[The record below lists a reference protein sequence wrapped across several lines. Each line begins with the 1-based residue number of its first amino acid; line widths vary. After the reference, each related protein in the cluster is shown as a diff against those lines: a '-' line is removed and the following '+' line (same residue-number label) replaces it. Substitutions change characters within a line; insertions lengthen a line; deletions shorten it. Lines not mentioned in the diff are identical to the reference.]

1 MNTFH
6 WTDIISLNSSQNDA
20 FEELLCQL
28 AKKEDIQNKKKFI
41 KVGNPDGGVECY
53 VILNNDDEIG
63 FQAKWFLS
71 TPQDTQWNQVEHS
84 FKTTL
89 IKHPKMVTYYVAI
102 PQDRA
107 DPRIPKRIS
116 FMDKWNEKVKKW
128 KKFAKDTYD
137 RDIEFEYWGSSELI
151 TRLGKDENVGLKS
164 FFFGDIDL
172 SNDWFENQNKLAIA
186 DLDKRYTPEINVEL
200 DILETFDALS
210 RNERFKH
217 KVDNYYHEFMVSY
230 RNFLEHLHEKN
241 EQIES
246 LETPLT
252 DKINALEALYELI
265 IFDGIAY
272 IEFNQIEELL
282 KEIGNI
288 SYDLSDVLDE
298 INQKEIEE
306 KKIKTSSHG
315 YRTSTK
321 YDSYVRDFRHYLSNL
336 YQFKE
341 IINSRTLM
349 FANNPFM
356 ILDGEAGIGKSH
368 LLADI
373 VNERIKENSNSIFL
387 LGQQFRED
395 KNPWSQIF
403 DLLQLKCNKEEFLGS
418 LNAKAESQNKRLI
431 IFIDAIN
438 EGKGRGFWNEFL
450 IGFIESIKQYEWL
463 GLVLSIRSSYFDL
476 IVPKKIFE
484 KGLAIPITHLGFEG
498 VEYNA
503 SKIFFKNYNILQPSI
518 PLLHPEFSNPLF
530 LKLFCEGLN
539 KKRLTHIPDGYVGI
553 TNIIRFFIEGI
564 EEKLLKKYPNIKS
577 LGLINKTIKVLIP
590 KILENQTITY
600 EDALSAIIKEVTS
613 KWGIASEFL
622 DDLIIEGLFIK
633 NIFYKH
639 HASEYEEGIYF
650 AYERFEDHLKVN
662 YLFDNYLDK
671 ENPKESFQKK
681 PLFTYCE
688 ENNQFFNRGI
698 IDAMCIQLPERSSL
712 ELIDV
717 VDQNEGII
725 DSFLNSLVWRKFDS
739 ITPNVVDRIMK
750 NIYNKHFQEDI
761 YKILFATASNP
772 QHPLNANLL
781 FDYLSKFTMKDRDV
795 FLIPLLNNIYTNYET
810 NPIKRLIDWAW
821 SDEDKSYISDDSI
834 FLTSLTLSWL
844 LTSSNR
850 QLRDYATKALIS
862 LLQNRVAVVLSLIK
876 KFENIDEPYIYER
889 LFAVSFGV
897 VIRLENYTSLKEL
910 GEYIYNTIFNKGEVY
925 PHILLR
931 DYAKNTIDYI
941 SYLGITLDI
950 DFDKTIPPY
959 NSEFPPIDELPK
971 KEDIETYQD
980 RDKNYH
986 QSRIISSMMTDH
998 EYRSGYGDFGR
1009 YIFQSKLYD
1018 FECKE
1023 YAQLISNYA
1032 TKKIFEEYGYNGDF
1046 FNDAEKAI
1054 SSMNR
1059 GYDRHNH
1066 STERIGKKYQWIAFY
1081 DTLARITDNFK
1092 MYDSSSWRNKKEI
1105 RYQGAF
1111 EPCVRDIDPTI
1122 LIKETKVDRKSN
1134 KPFWWTPKVNIDWN
1148 MDNTIWINH
1157 TTDLPSPEN
1166 ILNVIDENNEEWIVL
1181 NSFPDWDE
1189 PLKKGYDKYKVIHK
1203 GLWYQFRNYLVPKE
1217 ELSDFKLWADEQ
1229 WFWEDWMPR
1238 EEGHYQMLNRE
1249 HYWSE
1254 AYKFF
1259 QNPYYGGHKDWTEI
1273 ESEHGKGKKRY
1284 SNKIALTTD
1293 KYYWEDEFDYS
1304 KEGSF
1309 SILKPSKILF
1319 DGLNMRYS
1327 KKDGEFIDE
1336 TNNLICFEASID
1348 NETHQCLLIQKENL
1362 LKFLNDNDLTIVWT
1376 MIGEKQIHTPH
1387 YGTDDD
1393 FFGLM
1398 EISGYTY
1405 LDNEKIEHGKIKI
1418 KNMDGNHKENFIDIN
1433 LTAEKY
1439 ITNPRSK
1446 HIASLK

>member
-1 MNTFH
+1 MSNFH
-6 WTDIISLNSSQNDA
+6 WTNIISLNGSQNDA

-53 VILNNDDEIG
+53 VVIDNGDEIG

-71 TPQDTQWNQVEHS
+71 TPQNTQWDQIEHS
-84 FKTTL
+84 FETALKT
-89 IKHPKMVTYYVAI
+89 HPKMVTYYVAI

-107 DPRIPKRIS
+107 DPRIPNRSS
-116 FMDKWNEKVKKW
+116 FMEKWNDKVKKW
-128 KKFAKDTYD
+128 QKLAHDKYGRK
-137 RDIEFEYWGSSELI
+137 IEFIYWGTSDFI
-151 TRLGKDENVGLKS
+151 TRLSEEKNAGLKS
-164 FFFGDIDL
+164 FFFSNIDL
-172 SNDWFENQNKLAIA
+172 SDDWFENQNKLAIA

-200 DILETFDALS
+200 DIVENFDALS
-210 RNERFKH
+210 RNARFKN
-217 KVDNYYHEFMVSY
+217 KIDSSYHEFMVSY
-230 RNFLEHLHEKN
+230 RNFLDYLYETN
-241 EQIES
+241 EYIES
-246 LETPLT
+246 LVTSLT
-252 DKINALEALYELI
+252 DKINALEILYELI
-265 IFDGIAY
+265 IFEGIAN

-282 KEIGNI
+282 KEIGDI
-288 SYDLSDVLDE
+288 SYELSDLLDE
-298 INQKEIEE
+298 INHKEIEE

-321 YDSYVRDFRHYLSNL
+321 YDSNVRDFRDYLSNL
-336 YQFKE
+336 YEFKGV
-341 IINSRTLM
+341 INSRALM
-349 FANNPFM
+349 LTNNPFM

-373 VNERIKENSNSIFL
+373 VNERNKENSNSIFL

-395 KNPWSQIF
+395 KNPWNQIF
-403 DLLQLKCNKEEFLGS
+403 DLLQLKCNKEEFLGA

-438 EGKGRGFWNEFL
+438 EGKGRDFWNEFL
-450 IGFIESIKQYEWL
+450 ISFIESIKQYEWL
-463 GLVLSIRSSYFDL
+463 GLVLSIRSSYFNL

-484 KGLAIPITHLGFEG
+484 TSLSIPITHFGFEG

-503 SKIFFKNYNILQPSI
+503 SKIFFENYNILQPSI

-539 KKRLTHIPDGYVGI
+539 KKGLTRIPDGYEGI
-553 TNIIRFFIEGI
+553 TNIIKFFIEGI

-577 LGLINKTIKVLIP
+577 LGLINKTVKILIP

-600 EDALSAIIKEVTS
+600 EDALSTIIKEVTS
-613 KWGIASEFL
+613 KWGIAPEFL
-622 DDLIIEGLFIK
+622 DDLITEGLFIK

-639 HASEYEEGIYF
+639 DTKEHEEGIYF
-650 AYERFEDHLKVN
+650 SYERFEDHLKVK

-671 ENPKESFQKK
+671 ENPKKSFQEK
-681 PLFTYCE
+681 PLSTFFE
-688 ENNQFFNRGI
+688 GNNLFFNRGI
-698 IDAMCIQLPERSSL
+698 IDAMCIQLPERSFV

-717 VDQNEGII
+717 VEQKEEII
-725 DSFLNSLVWRKFDS
+725 DSFFNSLVWRKVDS
-739 ITPNVVDRIMK
+739 ITPSVVNRIMK
-750 NIYNKHFQEDI
+750 NIDNKHFQEDI
-761 YKILFATASNP
+761 YKILFSTASNP

-795 FLIPLLNNIYTNYET
+795 FLIPLLNSIYINYET

-821 SDEDKSYISDDSI
+821 SDEDKSYISNDSI
-834 FLTSLTLSWL
+834 LLTSITLSWL

-862 LLQNRVAVVLSLIK
+862 LLQNKVRVVISLLK
-876 KFENIDEPYIYER
+876 KFENINEPYIYER

-897 VIRLENYTSLKEL
+897 VIRLENYTHLKEL
-910 GEYIYNTIFNKGEVY
+910 GEYIYNTVFNKDEVY

-941 SYLGITLDI
+941 FYIGVTLDI
-950 DFDKTIPPY
+950 DFNKIMPPY
-959 NSEFPPIDELPK
+959 NSKFPQIGELPK
-971 KEDIETYQD
+971 EEDIERYQD

-986 QSRIISSMMTDH
+986 QSRIISSMVTNSG
-998 EYRSGYGDFGR
+998 YGSGGYGDFGR
-1009 YIFQSKLYD
+1009 YIFESKLYD
-1018 FECKE
+1018 FECKKD
-1023 YAQLISNYA
+1023 AQLISNYA
-1032 TKKIFEEYGYNGDF
+1032 TKKIFEEYGYTGEL

-1066 STERIGKKYQWIAFY
+1066 STERIGKKYQWIAFF
-1081 DTLARITDNFK
+1081 DTLARVTDNFK
-1092 MYDSSSWRNKKEI
+1092 MYDASSWGDQKKEI
-1105 RYQGAF
+1105 QYQGAF

-1122 LIKETKVDRKSN
+1122 LIKKTKIDRKSN
-1134 KPFWWTPKVNIDWN
+1134 IKFWWTPKVNIEWS
-1148 MDNTIWINH
+1148 MGNTIWVND
-1157 TTDLPSPEN
+1157 TNDLPNPSN
-1166 ILNVIDENNEEWIVL
+1166 ILNVIDENNQEWIAL
-1181 NSFPDWDE
+1181 SSFPDWDE
-1189 PLKKGYDKYKVIHK
+1189 PIKKGYDKYEIIHK
-1203 GLWYQFRNYLVPKE
+1203 GLWYQFRSYLIPKKD
-1217 ELSDFKLWADEQ
+1217 LNDFQLWADEQ
-1229 WFWEDWMPR
+1229 WFWNNWMPSER
-1238 EEGHYQMLNRE
+1238 GHYQMFNRE

-1259 QNPYYGGHKDWTEI
+1259 QNPYYGGHEDWTEI
-1273 ESEHGKGKKRY
+1273 EPGYGTYAKKY
-1284 SNKIALTTD
+1284 AHKVALTTD
-1293 KYYWEDEFDYS
+1293 QYSWEDEYDYS

-1319 DGLNMRYS
+1319 DGLNIRYS

-1336 TNNLICFEASID
+1336 SNNLTCFEASVD
-1348 NETHQCLLIQKENL
+1348 NETHQCLLVKKENL

-1376 MIGEKQIHTPH
+1376 IIGEKQIHTPMSK
-1387 YGTDDD
+1387 GED

-1398 EISGYTY
+1398 QISGYTY
-1405 LDNEKIEHGKIKI
+1405 LNNVKIENSKIKI
-1418 KNMDGNHKENFIDIN
+1418 KNMDGNHKETFIDIK
-1433 LTAEKY
+1433 LTMEN
-1439 ITNPRSK
+1439 T
-1446 HIASLK
+1446 

>member
-1 MNTFH
+1 MSNFH

-53 VILNNDDEIG
+53 VILDNDDEIG

-84 FKTTL
+84 LKTTL
-89 IKHPKMVTYYVAI
+89 ITHPKMVTYYVAI

-107 DPRIPKRIS
+107 DPRIPNRIS

-128 KKFAKDTYD
+128 KKFAKDTYG

-172 SNDWFENQNKLAIA
+172 SNDWFENQNKHAIA

-200 DILETFDALS
+200 DILENFDALS
-210 RNERFKH
+210 RNDRFKN
-217 KVDNYYHEFMVSY
+217 KIDSSYHEFMVSY
-230 RNFLEHLHEKN
+230 RNFLDHLYEKN
-241 EQIES
+241 EHIES
-246 LETPLT
+246 LVTPLT
-252 DKINALEALYELI
+252 NKINALEALYELI

-282 KEIGNI
+282 EEIGNI
-288 SYDLSDVLDE
+288 SNELSDHLDE
-298 INQKEIEE
+298 INYKEIEE
-306 KKIKTSSHG
+306 KKIKTSHG

-321 YDSYVRDFRHYLSNL
+321 YDSNIRDFRDYLSNL

-341 IINSRTLM
+341 IINSRALM
-349 FANNPFM
+349 LANNPFM

-395 KNPWSQIF
+395 KNPWNQIF
-403 DLLQLKCNKEEFLGS
+403 DLLQLKCNKEEFLGA

-431 IFIDAIN
+431 IFVDAIN
-438 EGKGRGFWNEFL
+438 EGKGRDFWNEFL
-450 IGFIESIKQYEWL
+450 ISFIESIKKYEWL

-476 IVPKKIFE
+476 IVPKNIFE

-503 SKIFFKNYNILQPSI
+503 SKIFFENYNILQPSI

-539 KKRLTHIPDGYVGI
+539 KKGLTHIPDGYEGI
-553 TNIIRFFIEGI
+553 TNIIKFFIEGI
-564 EEKLLKKYPNIKS
+564 EEKLSKKYTNIKS
-577 LGLINKTIKVLIP
+577 LKLIRKVIDIVIP
-590 KILENQTITY
+590 MIIDNQTIAYDDT
-600 EDALSAIIKEVTS
+600 LAIVIEKVTS
-613 KWGIASEFL
+613 KYGVKPEFL
-622 DDLIIEGLFIK
+622 DDLIIEGMFIK
-633 NIFYKH
+633 NLSHNYLTG
-639 HASEYEEGIYF
+639 EYVEKIYF
-650 AYERFEDHLKVN
+650 AYERFEDHLKVK

-671 ENPKESFQKK
+671 KNPKESFKK
-681 PLFTYCE
+681 SPLNSYLE
-688 ENNQFFNRGI
+688 EDRLYNNQGI
-698 IDAMCIQLPERSSL
+698 IDAMSIQLPEFCNI
-712 ELIDV
+712 ELYEILNNNITAKSFID
-717 VDQNEGII
+717 N
-725 DSFLNSLVWRKFDS
+725 LVWRKVDS
-739 ITPNVVDRIMK
+739 ITPNVVDRIVK
-750 NIYNKHFQEDI
+750 NIDNEHFQEDI
-761 YKILFATASNP
+761 YKILFSTASNP
-772 QHPLNANLL
+772 NHPLNANLL

-795 FLIPLLNNIYTNYET
+795 FLIPLLNSIYINYET

-834 FLTSLTLSWL
+834 LLTSIALSWL

-862 LLQNRVAVVLSLIK
+862 LLQNRVTVILELLK
-876 KFENIDEPYIYER
+876 KFENINEPYIYER

-897 VIRLENYTSLKEL
+897 VIRLENYAYLKEL
-910 GEYIYNTIFNKGEVY
+910 GEYIYNTIFNKDEVY

-941 SYLGITLDI
+941 SYLGVILDI
-950 DFDKTIPPY
+950 NFDKTIPPY
-959 NSEFPPIDELPK
+959 NSEFPQIDDLPK
-971 KEDIETYQD
+971 KEDIEKYQD

-986 QSRIISSMMTDH
+986 QSRIISSMVTNRG
-998 EYRSGYGDFGR
+998 YGSGGYGDFGR
-1009 YIFQSKLYD
+1009 YVFESKLYD
-1018 FECKE
+1018 FECKKD
-1023 YAQLISNYA
+1023 AQLISNYA
-1032 TKKIFEEYGYNGDF
+1032 TKKIFEEYGYNGEF
-1046 FNDAEKAI
+1046 FNDAEKVI

-1066 STERIGKKYQWIAFY
+1066 STERIGKKYQWIAFF
-1081 DTLARITDNFK
+1081 DTLARVTDNFK
-1092 MYDSSSWRNKKEI
+1092 MYDSSSWGDEKEEMQ
-1105 RYQGAF
+1105 YQGAF

-1122 LIKETKVDRKSN
+1122 LIKQTKVDRKSN
-1134 KPFWWTPKVNIDWN
+1134 KSFWWTSKVNIDWG
-1148 MDNTIWINH
+1148 MDNTTWVND
-1157 TTDLPSPEN
+1157 TNDLPNPQN
-1166 ILNVIDENNEEWIVL
+1166 ILNVIDENDEEWIVL
-1181 NSFPDWDE
+1181 SSFPDWDE
-1189 PLKKGYDKYKVIHK
+1189 PIKKGYDKYKVIHK
-1203 GLWYQFRNYLVPKE
+1203 GLWYQFRSYLVPKK
-1217 ELSDFKLWADEQ
+1217 ELNNFKLWADKQ
-1229 WFWEDWMPR
+1229 WFWNDWMPS
-1238 EEGHYQMLNRE
+1238 EKGHSQMFNRE

-1259 QNPYYGGHKDWTEI
+1259 QNPYYGGHEDWTEI
-1273 ESEHGKGKKRY
+1273 EPGYGTYDKKY
-1284 SNKIALTTD
+1284 THKVALTTD
-1293 KYYWEDEFDYS
+1293 QYYWEDEYDNS

-1309 SILKPSKILF
+1309 SILKLSKILF

-1327 KKDGEFIDE
+1327 KKDGEFIDKS
-1336 TNNLICFEASID
+1336 NNLTCFEASVD
-1348 NETHQCLLIQKENL
+1348 NETHQCLLVKKENL

-1376 MIGEKQIHTPH
+1376 IIGEKQIHTPM
-1387 YGTDDD
+1387 YKGKD
-1393 FFGLM
+1393 FSGLM
-1398 EISGYTY
+1398 QISGYTY
-1405 LDNEKIEHGKIKI
+1405 LNNEKIENGKIQI
-1418 KNMDGNHKENFIDIN
+1418 KNMDSNHKENFIEID
-1433 LTAEKY
+1433 LTAKE
-1439 ITNPRSK
+1439 
-1446 HIASLK
+1446 